1 MQLQQER
8 LRAMLPRYRHFIFLN
23 SSVRGPFIP
32 AYLRGVMHWADAFVG

>member
-1 MQLQQER
+1 MQLQQEP

>member
-1 MQLQQER
+1 MQLQQEP
-8 LRAMLPRYRHFIFLN
+8 LRAMLPRYHHFIFLN